1 MEIIANYFL
10 LALCYAFGGWIC
22 EEITCSISEKKLV
35 DRGFLIGPVCPI
47 YGWGGLFITLALT
60 RFSQYP
66 VVVFVMAVFLC
77 AILEYSTS
85 YFMEKIFKARWWD
98 YSDKKFNINGRIC
111 LETLFPFGILG
122 LVVIYVLNPIL
133 AKCFSSV
140 ESNVLIIIA
149 CVLAGILILDTIVSF
164 HVVSKVTETAK
175 KIRRENTKDNTNEIT
190 AKVREELKESAISNR
205 LLNAFPKW
213 QAIKVK
219 VKKAVKESTTKIEN
233 KAKAVQKEAGKI
245 ARKSEEAIQKHRKKK
260 KKDDENQEK

>member
-245 ARKSEEAIQKHRKKK
+245 AKKSEEAIQKHRKKK

>member
-1 MEIIANYFL
+1 MEIIAKYFL

-60 RFSQYP
+60 RFSEYP

-133 AKCFSSV
+133 TKCFLNV
-140 ESNVLIIIA
+140 ESNVLIIVA

-175 KIRRENTKDNTNEIT
+175 KIRRENIKDNTNEIT

-245 ARKSEEAIQKHRKKK
+245 AKKSEEAIQKHRKKK